1 MAGFTIDEVR
11 ETFEA
16 DISSFLAKIEAAGNS
31 LLASNALAPVPLP
44 DSQSFRL
51 LGDLFHTLYGTSML
65 VGARSLAETA
75 GRLEQLS
82 ESGAALLQRIVSQH
96 HEVREL
102 AKVCLTGAAE
112 MRGMLRLELAHE
124 SEQAKRLAQEF
135 ERSSLRAPSRPSR
148 AIADGSAE
156 FDFQTKGPLTAPP
169 PPGIEEELLIVF
181 REEASDAAAHAKR
194 HLETL
199 RDNPADVSALGALER
214 LFHKLKGAAAGVGW
228 SGLSERAAELQAR
241 FESLLDGGVE
251 PTVAEAL
258 PKLAGDASSLL
269 VEAGLPPLVIDR
281 LTPRED
287 EISYGESPA
296 DTDTPGSSRSAR
308 AKLEQMFRQE
318 LASSADKLKRHLQA
332 LLAAPDDAR
341 AAGEAEKIFMSLK
354 GAAGS
359 AGLDDL
365 SQLAARLQADAES
378 VAVRSVKATLDVVR
392 GIAHRTN
399 VLFARAGLDPSLPLP
414 PSGEHGESRL
424 IHELFAA
431 EARQILERATVLLDE
446 LKSASHW
453 RAAEPIA
460 ELGRLFHHLKGSALV
475 SNEESVATR
484 ASHLQE
490 LCEGDD
496 GLARLPEV
504 RTETEQLVAQLA
516 RAPVAAEAVSKGS
529 QDFPVVR
536 ERVDV
541 MREPALW
548 DAFSQECL
556 DLLEQLDASILGLDS
571 SQEPKRV
578 LQAIF
583 RLYHT
588 LKGTVGT
595 VGLAPMARSLHM
607 VEDFLEE
614 SLEAA
619 VPPSTRSLSSFFL
632 SVQADVRRQLA
643 QCRKGYVE
651 TSPERIRAA
660 IAGLRSG
667 APGLA
672 QVVATAASARSDSQ
686 SRVGSRAGDSRAEA
700 QDDEAAPVSSPQI
713 RVAAERLDQLMDLAG
728 ELVVSRSRLM
738 TRVGV
743 LQNLE
748 RELGRNNERLLGVV
762 GDFVDKHEFTSIARG
777 AATGTSGAASPLG
790 SSPGSALAPAN
801 ADVMRE
807 GTTWGKFSEL
817 ELDRYDDVNVLSRS
831 LAEISDDLG
840 QVGSAIVSEIVS
852 FADDSDA
859 FGMLVTGIQNEVTRA
874 RMVALSST
882 FTRLSILARDA
893 ADQSGK
899 EIEVELEGENV
910 NLDKAVADA
919 LFAPMLHLVRNAV
932 AHGIE
937 PARTREAAGKPR
949 RGKVILSAR
958 EDAGQVVV
966 EVRDDGQGFDLEAL
980 HRRGVEMG
988 LIDRSVSPSDPRVRD
1003 LVFQP
1008 GVTTQKR
1015 VGRISGRGIGCD
1027 VVRRA
1032 VERLN
1037 GSIAVTTK
1045 TNAGTSFV
1053 LFLPITLAI
1062 TNALLVR
1069 NGKRLVAVPLYF
1081 SERIID
1087 REEASMTRTGG
1098 VSRVELDNVF
1108 VRVHSLSELVGGQRT
1123 DDQGSLLVLRLG
1135 QRRCVLQ
1142 VDAVVGQEEI
1152 VVKSTGGMLA
1162 GHPLLAGV
1170 SIRGTGDL
1178 VLVLDVPALV
1188 DASAPATATSDEAA
1202 LEVEARGG
1210 RVEPV
1215 VEEPAA
1221 PVRPPDALALA
1232 AAQRLVRDVRIQP
1245 HIRALFVDDSL
1256 SVRKVAEKTLR
1267 GLGVDVVLAIDGVD
1281 ALAKLRENE
1290 VDIVFT
1296 DLEMPRMHGYDL
1308 IRELRFVA
1316 AYKTLPVIVVSS
1328 RSGNKHKQQATELGA
1343 TDYLIKPFSPEI
1355 LREALDRYCG
1365 NGREP
1370 TTPQPVIVRT
1380 T

>member
-1 MAGFTIDEVR
+1 
-11 ETFEA
+11 
-16 DISSFLAKIEAAGNS
+16 
-31 LLASNALAPVPLP
+31 
-44 DSQSFRL
+44 
-51 LGDLFHTLYGTSML
+51 
-65 VGARSLAETA
+65 
-75 GRLEQLS
+75 
-82 ESGAALLQRIVSQH
+82 
-96 HEVREL
+96 
-102 AKVCLTGAAE
+102 

-124 SEQAKRLAQEF
+124 SERAKRLAQEF

-148 AIADGSAE
+148 AFVEGANE
-156 FDFQTKGPLTAPP
+156 FDFQPKSPLTAPP

-181 REEASDAAAHAKR
+181 REEASDAAAHARR
-194 HLETL
+194 HLEAL
-199 RDNPADVSALGALER
+199 RDNAADVSALGALER

-228 SGLSERAAELQAR
+228 DGLRDRAAELQAR
-241 FESLLDGGVE
+241 LEALLDGSAE
-251 PTVAEAL
+251 LSVAAAL
-258 PKLAGDASSLL
+258 PKLAEDTSSLL
-269 VEAGLPPLVIDR
+269 VEAGLPPLLIAG
-281 LTPRED
+281 LTSNGDD
-287 EISYGESPA
+287 EISYGENAAAP
-296 DTDTPGSSRSAR
+296 DTAHPSRRAR
-308 AKLEQMFRQE
+308 DKLEQMFRHE
-318 LASSADKLKRHLQA
+318 LASSADALKHHLQA
-332 LLAAPDDAR
+332 LLATPDDF
-341 AAGEAEKIFMSLK
+341 AAASEAEKIFMSLK

-378 VAVRSVKATLDVVR
+378 VAVRSVKVTLDLVR

-399 VLFARAGLDPSLPLP
+399 LLFARAGLDPSLPLP
-414 PSGEHGESRL
+414 RSGEHEESRL
-424 IHELFAA
+424 IRELFAA
-431 EARQILERATVLLDE
+431 EARQILERATRLLDD

-453 RAAEPIA
+453 RAAEPIS

-475 SNEESVATR
+475 SNEEAVAAR
-484 ASHLQE
+484 ASSLQGW
-490 LCEGDD
+490 CEGDEA
-496 GLARLPEV
+496 LARLPEI
-504 RTETEQLVAQLA
+504 RTATEQLARELA
-516 RAPVAAEAVSKGS
+516 VVPGAAMPGAAVPAPSAPE
-529 QDFPVVR
+529 FPVLR
-536 ERVDV
+536 DAVDV

-548 DAFSQECL
+548 EAFSQECM
-556 DLLEQLDASILGLDS
+556 DLLEQLDANILGLDAS
-571 SQEPKRV
+571 SDPKRV

-595 VGLAPMARSLHM
+595 VGLAPLARSLHLI
-607 VEDFLEE
+607 EDFLEE
-614 SLEAA
+614 SLELTAL
-619 VPPSTRSLSSFFL
+619 PPLRSVQSFFL
-632 SVQADVRRQLA
+632 SMQADIRRQLV
-643 QCRKGYVE
+643 QCRKGFIE
-651 TSPERIRAA
+651 TSPEKIRAA
-660 IAGLRSG
+660 IASLKSG
-667 APGLA
+667 TPLLA
-672 QVVATAASARSDSQ
+672 QLGGSAASARSDSQ
-686 SRVGSRAGDSRAEA
+686 SRVGSRAGDSREQAA
-700 QDDEAAPVSSPQI
+700 DDEAAPALSPQI

-738 TRVGV
+738 TRVSV
-743 LQNLE
+743 LQGLE

-762 GDFVDKHEFTSIARG
+762 NDFRDKHEFTTIASAAKGRG
-777 AATGTSGAASPLG
+777 L
-790 SSPGSALAPAN
+790 ALASGVASGLSSG
-801 ADVMRE
+801 DVMRE
-807 GTTWGKFSEL
+807 GQTWGKFTEL

-831 LAEISDDLG
+831 LAEISDDIG
-840 QVGSAIVSEIVS
+840 QVGASIVSEIVS

-893 ADQSGK
+893 ADQAGK
-899 EIEVELEGENV
+899 EIQVELEGENV
-910 NLDKAVADA
+910 SLDKAVADA

-937 PARTREAAGKPR
+937 PARAREAAGKPR
-949 RGKVILSAR
+949 RGTIVLSAR
-958 EDAGQVVV
+958 EDAGQVIV

-980 HRRGVEMG
+980 QRRGVEMG

-1015 VGRISGRGIGCD
+1015 AGRISGRGIGCD

-1045 TNAGTSFV
+1045 AKVGTSFV

-1069 NGKRLVAVPLYF
+1069 NGGRLVAIPLYF

-1087 REEASMTRTGG
+1087 PEEVAVTRSGG
-1098 VSRVELDNVF
+1098 AQRIELDNVF
-1108 VRVHSLSELVGGQRT
+1108 VKVYPLAELFGGQRA
-1123 DDQGSLLVLRLG
+1123 DGPGSFLVLRLG
-1135 QRRCVLQ
+1135 QRRCVLL

-1188 DASAPATATSDEAA
+1188 EASAPASLPRDEAA
-1202 LEVEARGG
+1202 LD
-1210 RVEPV
+1210 VEPRRA
-1215 VEEPAA
+1215 EPLLAETNP
-1221 PVRPPDALALA
+1221 PVRPPDALTLA

-1245 HIRALFVDDSL
+1245 VIRALFVDDSL

-1267 GLGVDVVLAIDGVD
+1267 GLGVEVVLAVDGVD
-1281 ALAKLRENE
+1281 ALAKLREHE

-1316 AYKTLPVIVVSS
+1316 AYKSLPVIVVSS

-1355 LREALDRYCG
+1355 IREALDRHCSG
-1365 NGREP
+1365 ARELQAP
-1370 TTPQPVIVRT
+1370 PPVIVRT
-1380 T
+1380 P